1 MDKGWKSCSAQA
13 AELQI
18 LRADKDNRKT
28 QGPGFFK
35 MIEDAISTVQ
45 EDIARD
51 LYDMAASRREEITR
65 LMQEFDKHDIDTS
78 VQLDDYEQTRQRQT
92 PEIGASASPQP
103 PPRTLILSLASCFLD
118 FGLDLSP
125 FLSFHGSSPLCT

>member
-18 LRADKDNRKT
+18 LCANRDNRKS

-35 MIEDAISTVQ
+35 MIEEVISTLQ
-45 EDIARD
+45 KDIARD

-65 LMQEFDKHDIDTS
+65 LMQEFDKHDIVTS
-78 VQLDDYEQTRQRQT
+78 VQLDDYEQTRRTQT
-92 PEIGASASPQP
+92 LELGASASPQP
-103 PPRTLILSLASCFLD
+103 PPQPHNTNDESADDITD
-118 FGLDLSP
+118 TEHDEK
-125 FLSFHGSSPLCT
+125 